1 MKADDNN
8 IKKTVKAAGENTAVH
23 STVVEGSEMGE
34 VKIHENVISSLVRKA
49 IGGVEG
55 VSRLAG
61 SALVDNIAEI
71 VGSRRMQSRA
81 IAVEL
86 GEDNKVAIEV
96 KVNLKFGYRVP
107 EVAEVIQKNVICL
120 VEDTTGMIVTK
131 VNVLVQEIE
140 EEVEP
145 EDDEQIEDTEK
156 SVDSVGVTLPIN

>member
-1 MKADDNN
+1 MKADENDV
-8 IKKTVKAAGENTAVH
+8 KKTVKTAENAANH

-49 IGGVEG
+49 IGGIEG

-81 IAVEL
+81 ISVEL
-86 GEDNKVAIEV
+86 GDENKVAIEV

-107 EVAEVIQKNVICL
+107 EVAEIIQKNVICL
-120 VEDTTGMIVTK
+120 VEDATGMIVTK

-140 EEVEP
+140 EEVEEED
-145 EDDEQIEDTEK
+145 EDD
-156 SVDSVGVTLPIN
+156 VDPSTAVDASIISPIN